1 METIDKTEKPF
12 RLTVRLDKQL
22 YKVIR
27 IKLLAEDS
35 NFTEWLNRAMLD
47 KVMEGEKSV

>member
-1 METIDKTEKPF
+1 MEKEKQF

-47 KVMEGEKSV
+47 KVMEGEKNE